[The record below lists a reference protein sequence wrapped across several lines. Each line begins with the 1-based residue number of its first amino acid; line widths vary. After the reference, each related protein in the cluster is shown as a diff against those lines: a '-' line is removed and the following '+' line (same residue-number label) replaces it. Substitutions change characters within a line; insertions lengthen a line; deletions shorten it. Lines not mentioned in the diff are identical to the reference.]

1 MYLVRHGYANDRS
14 RRPVGLPTRQSA
26 EDPFLPHVNLM
37 VWKWKI
43 KLANCPRAGE
53 GGSGAGEAG
62 HRSVPIAAISGA
74 GGAASAEA
82 AATGMVPVRLH
93 SQARPGWRWDAPFTP
108 VYRR

>member
-53 GGSGAGEAG
+53 GGSG
-62 HRSVPIAAISGA
+62 
-74 GGAASAEA
+74 GGGS
-82 AATGMVPVRLH
+82 PVG
-93 SQARPGWRWDAPFTP
+93 SD
-108 VYRR
+108 RRD